1 MNKTFKN
8 LKNYTDKANS
18 SISRLLK
25 LYKKQSLDL
34 DKANQMIE
42 DLSKE
47 LLAKESSKNN
57 AKMQV
62 ESLIELVKK
71 N

>member
-8 LKNYTDKANS
+8 LKNYADKVDF

-25 LYKKQSLDL
+25 LYKRKSSDL

-47 LLAKESSKNN
+47 LLAKESANNN
-57 AKMQV
+57 AKMQL
-62 ESLIELVKK
+62 ESLMDLVKRS
-71 N
+71 